1 MKTLILLLLP
11 SVVFGQQSIY
21 SVEMG
26 EKLIRP
32 GSVSIANFN
41 GNKQRE
47 LRLQIWNKDTDQNR
61 LVFLDP
67 QKEKAVYPIT
77 LRHPYEVMSGDTNGD
92 GMIETIII
100 PEIDTFRPS
109 PDEPYFVIIRRV
121 GDGFLRTE
129 FKEFWGAWGHAG
141 DLNGDGRDEIILF
154 QLPRGYTNLG
164 GTGPIDIQILEWN
177 GSGFDLVSSLS
188 LPVMYLKTEVE
199 DLDGDGRAEIIV
211 LKSGGANKGVLS
223 PRRLAIYAYKGD
235 SQLTLSDEITIS
247 TEYDDNMNL
256 MWTQP
261 VTENKQRII
270 VPIPEK
276 WERHMKRMRIL
287 YYEGYR
293 FVDDQLVQESEH
305 IPFKWKYYSKA
316 PLALQNQIVD
326 LSGDGSKGYLQIED
340 RKHLKF
346 IKQLPSVLPH

>member
-67 QKEKAVYPIT
+67 QTQKEKAVEFKIHIIYPIT

-109 PDEPYFVIIRRV
+109 PDEPSV
-121 GDGFLRTE
+121 G
-129 FKEFWGAWGHAG
+129 
-141 DLNGDGRDEIILF
+141 
-154 QLPRGYTNLG
+154 Y
-164 GTGPIDIQILEWN
+164 
-177 GSGFDLVSSLS
+177 
-188 LPVMYLKTEVE
+188 
-199 DLDGDGRAEIIV
+199 
-211 LKSGGANKGVLS
+211 
-223 PRRLAIYAYKGD
+223 
-235 SQLTLSDEITIS
+235 
-247 TEYDDNMNL
+247 
-256 MWTQP
+256 
-261 VTENKQRII
+261 
-270 VPIPEK
+270 
-276 WERHMKRMRIL
+276 
-287 YYEGYR
+287 
-293 FVDDQLVQESEH
+293 
-305 IPFKWKYYSKA
+305 
-316 PLALQNQIVD
+316 
-326 LSGDGSKGYLQIED
+326 
-340 RKHLKF
+340 
-346 IKQLPSVLPH
+346 